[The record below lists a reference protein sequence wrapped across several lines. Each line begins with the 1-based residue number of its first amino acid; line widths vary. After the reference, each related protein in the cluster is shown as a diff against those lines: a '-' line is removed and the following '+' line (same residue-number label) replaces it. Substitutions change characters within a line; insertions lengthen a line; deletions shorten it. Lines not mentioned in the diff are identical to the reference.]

1 MLLNSVCGDFTEDFC
16 IYINQRSGSIVLCFR
31 YILPDLGWKANTGFK
46 KDSGSASPLFLWS
59 SLKYVCISSWQ
70 TR

>member
-46 KDSGSASPLFLWS
+46 KDSGSASLFL
-59 SLKYVCISSWQ
+59 
-70 TR
+70 